1 MLQLERFV
9 PSFLSHRLSLPRR
22 ILVVNGHPD
31 PRPERFCAALCGA
44 YQEGAAAAGWEVR
57 RLDVGKLALGNDQQA
72 VNLNGDL
79 DTACEA
85 LSWATQL
92 LVVFPLWLE
101 KPPPELGHL
110 FEAYHRRQM
119 ARALPA
125 SDRLLHCIIT
135 MEMPAF
141 LHRSAPERRASL
153 LDVRAALPGPFRQ
166 EREYVGSIKTMS
178 RWQRDDWLNTLRGYG
193 LQAK

>member
-9 PSFLSHRLSLPRR
+9 PSFFSHRLTLPRR

-31 PRPERFCAALCGA
+31 PRPERFCAALCDA
-44 YQEGAAAAGWEVR
+44 YQDGALSGGWEVR
-57 RLDVGKLALGNDQQA
+57 RLDVGKLALGNDQQTG
-72 VNLNGDL
+72 NLNGDL
-79 DTACEA
+79 DMACEA
-85 LSWATQL
+85 LAWATQL

-110 FEAYHRRQM
+110 FEAFHRREM
-119 ARALPA
+119 AQVLPA
-125 SDRLLHCIIT
+125 PDRLLHCVIT

-141 LHRSAPERRASL
+141 LHRNAPERGASL
-153 LDVRAALPGPFRQ
+153 LDVSAALPGPFRQ

-178 RWQRDDWLNTLRGYG
+178 RWQCEDWLNTLRGYG
-193 LQAK
+193 LQAR

>member
-9 PSFLSHRLSLPRR
+9 PAFFSHRLTAPRR

-31 PRPERFCAALCGA
+31 PRPERFCAALCDA
-44 YQEGAAAAGWEVR
+44 YQEGAVSGGWEVR
-57 RLDVGKLALGNDQQA
+57 RLEVGKLALADDQRT
-72 VNLNGDL
+72 VDLNGDL
-79 DTACEA
+79 DMACDA

-101 KPPPELGHL
+101 KPPPELTHL
-110 FEAYHRRQM
+110 FEFFRRSEM
-119 ARALPA
+119 AQALPA
-125 SDRLLHCIIT
+125 PDRPLHCVIT

-141 LHRSAPERRASL
+141 LHRNAPARGASL
-153 LDVRAALPGPFRQ
+153 LDISATLPGPFRQ

-178 RWQRDDWLNTLRGYG
+178 RWQREDWLDTLRGYG